1 MKSKKIFSMLIF
13 GVAIL
18 TVIVMA
24 GGFSR
29 AVFSAVKAPDSTIG
43 YVDMDRIQKEHP
55 DFISLMSVINLK
67 EDEFNKF
74 RSYLNSQLEGIQK
87 DLNTQMEQ
95 EKEGKSSDDQAKIEQ
110 KYQEQFQTKQN
121 ELKNQLNQ
129 KNSEIN
135 DYINQQKTTVM
146 DKLKKVCQEVADEN
160 KLTLVLDKSALLCGG
175 TDITQNILDKVK
187 ANAKNA
193 TPAPKTN

>member
-1 MKSKKIFSMLIF
+1 MKSKKMFSMLIF
-13 GVAIL
+13 GLAVL
-18 TVIVMA
+18 TVFVLI

-29 AVFSAVKAPDSTIG
+29 ATLSAAKAPDSTIG

-74 RSYLNSQLEGIQK
+74 RSYLNSQLEGVQK
-87 DLNTQMEQ
+87 DLNSQMEQ

-110 KYQEQFQTKQN
+110 KYQEQFQVKQDD
-121 ELKNQLNQ
+121 LKNQLNQ
-129 KNSEIN
+129 KNAEIT
-135 DYINQQKTTVM
+135 DYINQQKAAVM
-146 DKLKKVCQEVADEN
+146 DKLKKVCEAVADDL

-175 TDITQNILDKVK
+175 QDITQNVLDKVK

-193 TPAPKTN
+193 TPAPK